1 MKIHLTHNENIKM
14 MEDIIRHLKLENYEY
29 CRAGKTITKPF
40 AKDTRAKFPFQV
52 INYDIC
58 GPINVRARHDDVYF
72 IIFIDDFTRYGYVF
86 FIFHKSKALIKL
98 LHKIH
103 EPSGKSIG
111 HENKNFKNQS
121 RL

>member
-1 MKIHLTHNENIKM
+1 
-14 MEDIIRHLKLENYEY
+14 MEDIISHLKLENYEY

-40 AKDTRAKFPFQV
+40 AKDTRAKFSFQV

-58 GPINVRARHDDVYF
+58 GLINVRARYDDVF
-72 IIFIDDFTRYGYVF
+72 INDFTWYGYVF
-86 FIFHKSKALIKL
+86 FISYKSEALIKL

-103 EPSGKSIG
+103 EPIEKSIG

-121 RL
+121 RLWLFIWSLENYMMKKG